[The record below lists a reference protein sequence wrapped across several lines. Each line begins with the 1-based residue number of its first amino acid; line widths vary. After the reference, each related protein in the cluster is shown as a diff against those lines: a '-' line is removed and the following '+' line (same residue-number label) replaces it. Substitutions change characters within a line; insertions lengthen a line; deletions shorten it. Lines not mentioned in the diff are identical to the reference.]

1 LLGDAG
7 VIWPDKDDPGED
19 DPGEDDPG
27 EDDAGSISGV
37 GPHGY
42 VLVLTDVAGRSL
54 LVVPC

>member
-1 LLGDAG
+1 MLGDAG
-7 VIWPDKDDPGED
+7 VIWPDK
-19 DPGEDDPG
+19 DDPG